1 MLFRRTVMCFGL
13 FYALSAFAEPRAPQT
28 LQTAKSESFGLSG
41 QVDQVVVWLGLA
53 LRQVFL
59 LEGKIECYKSNRT
72 S

>member
-13 FYALSAFAEPRAPQT
+13 FHALSAFAEPRAPQT
-28 LQTAKSESFGLSG
+28 LQTAKSESVGLSG

-59 LEGKIECYKSNRT
+59 LEEKKGC
-72 S
+72 

>member
-13 FYALSAFAEPRAPQT
+13 FYAEPRAPQT

-59 LEGKIECYKSNRT
+59 LEEKKGC
-72 S
+72 